1 VEALTLGRQLA
12 SELISHRDI
21 FAMRNQL
28 SNYLSSMRVTLLIAI
43 AISFSSP
50 VLADI
55 LVFGGTTGVGLETV
69 RQLRK
74 NGEAVTVLVRETS
87 DLAGLNAVG
96 GVTTTVGDALD
107 MESVTRAYAS
117 GEYELVLSTLGGH
130 METGFE
136 VDSVGNINAIDGAK
150 AAGVDR
156 FVLVTAIGAG
166 DSRAA
171 PPAKMLQALSK
182 VLVEKEKAERHMIDS
197 GLTWTI
203 IRPGFLKDKPAN
215 GEGILTQDT
224 SAIGAV
230 GRAEV
235 ARLIVESA
243 RNEAAYGKIYSAIEQ

>member
-1 VEALTLGRQLA
+1 MLLT
-12 SELISHRDI
+12 
-21 FAMRNQL
+21 MRNQL
-28 SNYLSSMRVTLLIAI
+28 LSHLSSMRVTLLIAT
-43 AISFSSP
+43 ALSFSSP

-87 DLAGLNAVG
+87 DLAGLNAIG

-107 MESVTRAYAS
+107 TESVTRAYAS
-117 GEYELVLSTLGGH
+117 GEYELVISTLGGH
-130 METGFE
+130 IETGFE
-136 VDSVGNINAIDGAK
+136 VDSVGNIHAIDGAK

-156 FVLVTAIGAG
+156 FVLVTSVGSG

-171 PPAKMLQALSK
+171 APAKMLQALAK
-182 VLVEKEKAERHMIDS
+182 VLVEKEKAERHLIDS

-203 IRPGFLKDKPAN
+203 IRPGFLKNKPAN
-215 GEGILTQDT
+215 GQGILTQDT
-224 SAIGAV
+224 SAIGVV

-235 ARLIVESA
+235 ARLIVESV
-243 RNEAAYGKIYSAIEQ
+243 RNESAYGQIYSAIEK